1 MDGVPV
7 GPLRIWAANA
17 DTPGLSMTRA
27 FGDAVA
33 VGVGLSSEP
42 EMVEA
47 MLQPADKYLLLAS
60 DGIFEFMEARPTHA
74 SWQSRSTW
82 PLQAVGHD
90 RLRLLHLL
98 RILLHVRCV

>member
-7 GPLRIWAANA
+7 GPLRIWAAAA

-42 EMVEA
+42 ELVEA
-47 MLQPADKYLLLAS
+47 TLTPADKYLLLAS
-60 DGIFEFMEARPTHA
+60 DGIFEFMEARAPD
-74 SWQSRSTW
+74 S
-82 PLQAVGHD
+82 
-90 RLRLLHLL
+90 
-98 RILLHVRCV
+98 

>member
-7 GPLRIWAANA
+7 GPLRIWATNA

-42 EMVEA
+42 EMVEVT
-47 MLQPADKYLLLAS
+47 LQPTDKYLLLAS
-60 DGIFEFMEARPTHA
+60 DGIFEFMEAR
-74 SWQSRSTW
+74 RSH
-82 PLQAVGHD
+82 LQGRAD
-90 RLRLLHLL
+90 ALLF
-98 RILLHVRCV
+98 